1 MNVVGR
7 GAALVTHNAVTY
19 VRALLTPSESG
30 LAWPPARLI
39 PPPPARPPA
48 SRLAVFDAGSDES
61 IMVLKIQIMWV
72 TKWATAPQRFPPSE
86 KEEMAL

>member
-1 MNVVGR
+1 M
-7 GAALVTHNAVTY
+7 AARTFDSSATGP
-19 VRALLTPSESG
+19 PS
-30 LAWPPARLI
+30 R
-39 PPPPARPPA
+39 
-48 SRLAVFDAGSDES
+48 RLAVFDGGSDES

>member
-1 MNVVGR
+1 MNVVGC
-7 GAALVTHNAVTY
+7 GAALVTHGAVTY

-30 LAWPPARLI
+30 LVWPPARLI
-39 PPPPARPPA
+39 PPSLARPPA
-48 SRLAVFDAGSDES
+48 SRLAVFDSGSDES